1 MFIIEQ
7 LLYSNGHFI
16 LFLDKSFFMIE
27 ANILVIDDD
36 DDILLSARLFLK
48 QHFKQVITCKS
59 PKEINVLLSTN
70 EIDIILLDM
79 NYQKGASDGR
89 EGLYWLE
96 HILSID
102 KDYIVILMTAYGNV
116 ELAVQAIKKGATDF
130 ILKPWENEKLF
141 ATLSAASKLRQSN
154 RKVKKLEKIHSSMQK
169 DMARSF
175 EHVIGNADPIKKL
188 QHTLI
193 KVAPTDANVLIL
205 GENGTGKQV
214 FAYELHKHSLRKQGT
229 FMHVDL
235 GSLNENLFESEL
247 FGYAKGAFTDAKE
260 DKPGRFELAEGG
272 TIFLDEIGNLSMAL
286 QSKLLSVIQN
296 RTVTRLGES
305 KERKIN
311 VRLIT
316 ATNMPLNEM
325 VGKGT
330 FRQDLLFRINTVEL
344 LLPPL
349 SHRGDDILLLAEHFL
364 HSFSTKYHKNITQFE
379 AKAAQALLNYQWPGN
394 VRELQHV
401 IERAV
406 IMSDGLQIGMDDL
419 QLSPQRFGG
428 SATTIQSDMA
438 LEDMEKMMVQKAI
451 EKHQGNISRASAELG
466 LTRAALYRRIEKFNL

>member
-1 MFIIEQ
+1 MT
-7 LLYSNGHFI
+7 
-16 LFLDKSFFMIE
+16 D

-48 QHFKQVITCKS
+48 QHFNQVLTCKS
-59 PKEINVLLSTN
+59 PREINVLLSKN
-70 EIDIILLDM
+70 EVDIILLDM

-102 KDYIVILMTAYGNV
+102 KDYVVILMTAFGNV

-141 ATLSAASKLRQSN
+141 ATLSAAAKLRQSN
-154 RKVKKLEKIHSSMQK
+154 KKVKKLEKIHTSIQS
-169 DMARSF
+169 DMARKF
-175 EHVIGNADPIKKL
+175 EHIVGSDDSVQQL
-188 QHTLI
+188 QKTLV

-214 FAYELHKHSLRKQGT
+214 FAYELHKNSLRRKQI

-247 FGYAKGAFTDAKE
+247 FGYAKGAFTDARE
-260 DKPGRFELAEGG
+260 DKPGRFEMADGG
-272 TIFLDEIGNLSMAL
+272 TIFLDEIGNLSLPL
-286 QSKLLSVIQN
+286 QAKLLSVLQN

-305 KERKIN
+305 KERKID
-311 VRLIT
+311 VRLIS

-325 VGKGT
+325 VAKGT

-344 LLPPL
+344 ILPPL
-349 SHRGDDILLLAEHFL
+349 RQRGNDIILLAYHFL
-364 HSFSTKYHKNITQFE
+364 QVFANKYHKNLKGIH
-379 AKAAQALLNYQWPGN
+379 AKAEQTLLHYSWPGN
-394 VRELQHV
+394 IRELQHV
-401 IERAV
+401 LERAV
-406 IMSDGLQIGMDDL
+406 IMTDGFEITENDL
-419 QLSPQRFGG
+419 QLSPQKFGNQ
-428 SATTIQSDMA
+428 AVMQTDMP
-438 LEDMEKMMVQKAI
+438 LDEMEKMMVNKAI
-451 EKHQGNISRASAELG
+451 EKHKGNISRAAAELG
-466 LTRAALYRRIEKFNL
+466 LTRAALYRRIEKFGL